1 MRQEGAESMKTTDKI
16 ILIGGVVLSA
26 VVSLAVLWS
35 VLWVVA
41 GVL

>member
-1 MRQEGAESMKTTDKI
+1 MKTTDKI

-35 VLWVVA
+35 VLWLMA
-41 GVL
+41 EVL